1 MIPSRDFF
9 PRMRADVGGEGDLQE
24 GGTKCVAVNQ
34 KAYALFKVAGQIYC
48 LDNACTHMNG
58 PLCRG
63 RVSGFV
69 VTCPLHGSR
78 FDVRTGQVVGAPAR
92 IPVHSY
98 PVAVQGGRIWAE
110 LP

>member
-1 MIPSRDFF
+1 
-9 PRMRADVGGEGDLQE
+9 
-24 GGTKCVAVNQ
+24 
-34 KAYALFKVAGQIYC
+34 
-48 LDNACTHMNG
+48 MNG

>member
-1 MIPSRDFF
+1 
-9 PRMRADVGGEGDLQE
+9 MRADVGGEGDLQE

-63 RVSGFV
+63 RVSG
-69 VTCPLHGSR
+69 LR